1 MRKPI
6 SVLIEDNVTGNTKY
20 NEQGDAVIYITLNG
34 DTSVAGAYGK
44 ANEYGVACLVAT
56 MISLVED
63 LSEDYPNLPDLV
75 QKIKTERMMKE

>member
-1 MRKPI
+1 MRKPVSI
-6 SVLIEDNVTGNTKY
+6 LVEDNLTGDTKY
-20 NEQGDAVIYITLNG
+20 SSQCDGVIYITLNG
-34 DTSVAGAYGK
+34 DTSDAGIYGK

-63 LSEDYPNLPDLV
+63 LSEDYPYLPDLV